1 MTTWSWKRP
10 AQFRRPTRSHSCCQ
24 VAPSGARHTL
34 SETLS
39 KTAPAPSAKA
49 ETKLSLGSGRPLTDF
64 QKSRHRPRIG
74 DRKSGKK
81 KGRSRQGRATA
92 RMFRDPPAIHWLLRN
107 PKGSLSQHIRRFA
120 LPTARRP
127 SYRSHDRLDHYA
139 SYWRADVETLN
150 QFIHS
155 LLARRPDSG
164 IPAICVSPSGAE
176 EPQRTT
182 RLDLIAR
189 GGQFLSLNGRDQNV
203 VSIINPPQTAALR
216 CNHSNE
222 SLRSP

>member
-1 MTTWSWKRP
+1 MRSGSLGLFDDLELEAACAVP
-10 AQFRRPTRSHSCCQ
+10 ASDTSHSCCQ

-164 IPAICVSPSGAE
+164 IPAIACHRLEPRSLSGR
-176 EPQRTT
+176 PVWT
-182 RLDLIAR
+182 
-189 GGQFLSLNGRDQNV
+189 
-203 VSIINPPQTAALR
+203 
-216 CNHSNE
+216 
-222 SLRSP
+222 